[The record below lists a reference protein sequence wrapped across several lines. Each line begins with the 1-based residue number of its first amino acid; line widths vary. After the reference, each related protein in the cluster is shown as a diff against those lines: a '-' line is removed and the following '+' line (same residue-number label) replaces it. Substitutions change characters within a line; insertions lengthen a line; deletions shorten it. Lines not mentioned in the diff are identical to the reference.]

1 MPNTLKV
8 YTRTGDEGTACL
20 YTGQRRDKDDL
31 VFEALGDADELNSA
45 IGVAS
50 QYCSS
55 AGNGISEQLGEIQ
68 SRILDVGSAIATP
81 LGEASLF
88 KAKRATFDAEAVA
101 KLEAW
106 IDEMD
111 DKLDPLTSFILPSG
125 GLASANLHV
134 ARTVCRRVERRAVCE
149 AAGRLCTRRGKTV
162 ALARDGKLEDSVRVY
177 LNRLSDYLF
186 TAARFAAKFEGAE
199 PLPTAAEA
207 LVRVPIR
214 SRPNRARA
222 LPPVH
227 GHFPASKP
235 LVPHGP
241 RRARSPRAEGSARR
255 PRRSPRKG
263 RRRRIRA

>member
-134 ARTVCRRVERRAVCE
+134 ARTVCRRVERRAV
-149 AAGRLCTRRGKTV
+149 

-186 TAARFAAKFEGAE
+186 TAARFAAKFEGQEEVTYKKAQTD
-199 PLPTAAEA
+199 P
-207 LVRVPIR
+207 
-214 SRPNRARA
+214 
-222 LPPVH
+222 
-227 GHFPASKP
+227 
-235 LVPHGP
+235 
-241 RRARSPRAEGSARR
+241 
-255 PRRSPRKG
+255 
-263 RRRRIRA
+263 